1 MSEGIVRLADGR
13 DLGYREMGPP
23 DAPVVI
29 YCHGFPSNS
38 GELGILEPTLAR
50 YAVRARVVAIDRP
63 GFGRSTFQPSRRFT
77 DAPRD
82 VAELADR
89 LAIGRFAVMGV
100 SGGSPYALACAD
112 SLADRV
118 HRVGIVAGVAPMQ
131 AAGMSEASLITGPS
145 ANSLLRRMQ
154 FELAA
159 LAFKKEQPAKFVER
173 SIGSMCALD
182 QLVLST
188 PSARAWFT
196 ELVRDSLVRGGR
208 AAGQE
213 AGLYRQPWGFDPEHL
228 DVSVRLWHGTADET
242 VPDSAGRW
250 LAERIP
256 NATMV
261 TWPRQGHFT
270 WMVEQLAVEAVAWTA
285 TGKSTPA

>member
-13 DLGYREMGPP
+13 DLGYREIGPP

-38 GELGILEPTLAR
+38 GELRLLEPTLAR

-89 LAIGRFAVMGV
+89 LAMGRFAVMGV

-118 HRVGIVAGVAPMQ
+118 RRVGIVAGVAPMQ
-131 AAGMSEASLITGPS
+131 AAGMSEASVITGPS
-145 ANSLLRRMQ
+145 GNSLLRRMQ

-159 LAFKKEQPAKFVER
+159 LAFRRGSQQISWSVR
-173 SIGSMCALD
+173 SGPCAR
-182 QLVLST
+182 ST
-188 PSARAWFT
+188 SWCCRHPR
-196 ELVRDSLVRGGR
+196 RVRGLPNWFVNPSS
-208 AAGQE
+208 AAVGQLPRKP
-213 AGLYRQPWGFDPEHL
+213 A
-228 DVSVRLWHGTADET
+228 
-242 VPDSAGRW
+242 
-250 LAERIP
+250 RIGNP
-256 NATMV
+256 GASS
-261 TWPRQGHFT
+261 R
-270 WMVEQLAVEAVAWTA
+270 
-285 TGKSTPA
+285 STST